1 MARWQGTADGR
12 QDGRWKKEG
21 KNEREKREKEKKR
34 SLRQDGANK
43 NIELF
48 IIR

>member
-21 KNEREKREKEKKR
+21 KNEREKEKKR